1 MADTSWTKNPKL
13 NNIDP
18 RKLAILV
25 ELVNELEGK
34 PLDKALPHLVAAN
47 KKLKEENLSFSKDEN
62 ELLVEILGK
71 NMSAKEKKQ
80 FEMMKNIIMAKK
92 TDKKLPV

>member
-1 MADTSWTKNPKL
+1 MADTSWTNNPKL

-25 ELVNELEGK
+25 ELVNDLEGK
-34 PLDKALPHLVAAN
+34 PLDKALPYLMATN
-47 KKLKEENLSFSKDEN
+47 KKLKEEDLSFSKDEN

-80 FEMMKNIIMAKK
+80 FEMIKNMVMSKK
-92 TDKKLPV
+92 NNRVGK

>member
-25 ELVNELEGK
+25 ELVNELEGN

-92 TDKKLPV
+92 NR

>member
-1 MADTSWTKNPKL
+1 MADTSWTNNPKL

-25 ELVNELEGK
+25 ELVNDLEGK
-34 PLDKALPHLVAAN
+34 PLDKALPYLMATN
-47 KKLKEENLSFSKDEN
+47 KKLKEEDLSFSKDEN

-80 FEMMKNIIMAKK
+80 FEMIKNMVMSKK
-92 TDKKLPV
+92 NK

>member
-34 PLDKALPHLVAAN
+34 TLDKALPHLVAAN

-71 NMSAKEKKQ
+71 NMSSKEKKQ

-92 TDKKLPV
+92 NR

>member
-92 TDKKLPV
+92 NR

>member
-34 PLDKALPHLVAAN
+34 P
-47 KKLKEENLSFSKDEN
+47 
-62 ELLVEILGK
+62 
-71 NMSAKEKKQ
+71 
-80 FEMMKNIIMAKK
+80 
-92 TDKKLPV
+92 